1 MQRTTMFRDVDVAKL
16 KLIAM
21 AGQRVQYEPGDVIL
35 REGDRSAMVF
45 VLMEGEAE
53 IFRNA
58 NGKQIKLASAKAGEM
73 VGEVG
78 VVLDQ
83 PYAATIKAVT
93 LVIALQIDDRTFLE
107 LLKEVPQLSIAVIRD
122 LARRVIA
129 ASDRYIGA
137 LS

>member
-1 MQRTTMFRDVDVAKL
+1 
-16 KLIAM
+16 
-21 AGQRVQYEPGDVIL
+21 
-35 REGDRSAMVF
+35 MVF

-93 LVIALQIDDRTFLE
+93 SVIALQIDDRTFLE